1 VVSQVGYEFFP
12 GFMTLEFQ
20 ATKGARWM
28 PWGKEPKKDAVSG
41 DTLWGAAIEL

>member
-1 VVSQVGYEFFP
+1 
-12 GFMTLEFQ
+12 LFQ